1 MVDSKHLQ
9 LTFQSLTSL
18 GVWSLT
24 TVKQQTKTKG
34 FSQSWKPVVL
44 KIPTCVNPAKDSY
57 YELKDSNYQ
66 VKNS

>member
-9 LTFQSLTSL
+9 PTFQSLTSL

-44 KIPTCVNPAKDSY
+44 TCVNPAKDSY